1 MNTQG
6 SLSSG
11 TCFSLYM
18 THPSAF
24 FFFLLFL
31 AVPHGLWDLLQS
43 KCRELTA

>member
-18 THPSAF
+18 THPSA